1 MQSTDHGRWM
11 RSAIG
16 LANAAY
22 RMDEVPIGAVVV
34 LNDQIIGQGYNRTI
48 VDCDPSAHAEII
60 ALRSAATCQ
69 KNHRLPGASLY
80 VTIEPCAMCAG
91 AIVQARIETVVF
103 GASDPKSGAA
113 GSVFNILNEPA
124 LNHQSTVISG
134 ILEQECAQILTDYF
148 RAKRDTKQE

>member
-1 MQSTDHGRWM
+1 M
-11 RSAIG
+11 RNAIG

-22 RMDEVPIGAVVV
+22 RIDEVPIGAVVV
-34 LNDQIIGQGYNRTI
+34 QNNQIIGQGYNRTI
-48 VDCDPSAHAEII
+48 IDCDPSAHAEVI
-60 ALRSAATCQ
+60 ALRSASICQ

-91 AIVQARIETVVF
+91 AIIQARIETVVF
-103 GASDPKSGAA
+103 GAFDPKSGAA

-134 ILEQECAQILTDYF
+134 ILEQECAEILKDYF
-148 RAKRDTKQE
+148 RAKRDLKQ

>member
-1 MQSTDHGRWM
+1 M
-11 RSAIG
+11 RIAIG

-48 VDCDPSAHAEII
+48 IDCDPSAHAEVI
-60 ALRSAATCQ
+60 ALRSASTCQ

-91 AIVQARIETVVF
+91 AIIQARIETVVF
-103 GASDPKSGAA
+103 GAFDPKSGAA
-113 GSVFNILNEPA
+113 GSVFDILNEPA

-134 ILEQECAQILTDYF
+134 ILEQECAEILKDYF
-148 RAKRDTKQE
+148 RAKRDPKPA

>member
-1 MQSTDHGRWM
+1 M

-22 RMDEVPIGAVVV
+22 RVDEVPIGAVVV
-34 LNDQIIGQGYNRTI
+34 LNGQIIGQGYNRTI
-48 VDCDPSAHAEII
+48 IDCDPSAHAEVI
-60 ALRSAATCQ
+60 ALRSASTCQ

-91 AIVQARIETVVF
+91 AIIQARIDTVVF
-103 GASDPKSGAA
+103 GAFDPKSGAA
-113 GSVFNILNEPA
+113 GSVFDILNEPA

-134 ILEQECAQILTDYF
+134 ILEQECAEILKDYF

>member
-1 MQSTDHGRWM
+1 M

-34 LNDQIIGQGYNRTI
+34 LNDRIIGQGFNRTI
-48 VDCDPSAHAEII
+48 IDCDPSAHAEII
-60 ALRSAATCQ
+60 ALRSASSSQ

-91 AIVQARIETVVF
+91 AIIQARIETVVF
-103 GASDPKSGAA
+103 GAFDPKSGAA
-113 GSVFNILNEPA
+113 GSVFDILNEPA

-134 ILEQECAQILTDYF
+134 ILEQECAQILKGYF
-148 RAKRDTKQE
+148 RAKRATEKE

>member
-1 MQSTDHGRWM
+1 M

-69 KNHRLPGASLY
+69 KNHRFPGASLY

-113 GSVFNILNEPA
+113 GSVFNILNEPT

>member
-1 MQSTDHGRWM
+1 MQSTDHDRWM

-48 VDCDPSAHAEII
+48 IDCDPSAHAEVI
-60 ALRSAATCQ
+60 ALRSASTYQ

-103 GASDPKSGAA
+103 GAFDPKSGAA
-113 GSVFNILNEPA
+113 GSVFNILNELA
-124 LNHQSTVISG
+124 LNHQSHGHQRNT
-134 ILEQECAQILTDYF
+134 
-148 RAKRDTKQE
+148 RARVCGNSYELLSD

>member
-1 MQSTDHGRWM
+1 M
-11 RSAIG
+11 RSAID
-16 LANAAY
+16 LANAAN

-48 VDCDPSAHAEII
+48 IDCDPSAHAEVI
-60 ALRSAATCQ
+60 ALRSASTCQ
-69 KNHRLPGASLY
+69 KNYRLPGASLY

-103 GASDPKSGAA
+103 GAFDSKSGAA

-134 ILEQECAQILTDYF
+134 ILEQECAEILRDYF
-148 RAKRDTKQE
+148 RGKRHTKQE

>member
-1 MQSTDHGRWM
+1 M
-11 RSAIG
+11 RSAID
-16 LANAAY
+16 LANSAY

-48 VDCDPSAHAEII
+48 IDYDPSAHAEVI

-69 KNHRLPGASLY
+69 NNHRLPGASLY

-91 AIVQARIETVVF
+91 AIIQARIETVVF
-103 GASDPKSGAA
+103 GAFDPKSGAA

-134 ILEQECAQILTDYF
+134 ILEQECAEILKNYF
-148 RAKRDTKQE
+148 RAKRGTKQ

>member
-1 MQSTDHGRWM
+1 M

>member
-1 MQSTDHGRWM
+1 M
-11 RSAIG
+11 RSAID
-16 LANAAY
+16 LANAAN

-48 VDCDPSAHAEII
+48 IDCDPSAHAEVI
-60 ALRSAATCQ
+60 ALRSASTCQ
-69 KNHRLPGASLY
+69 KNYRLPGASLY

-91 AIVQARIETVVF
+91 AIVQARIETVIF
-103 GASDPKSGAA
+103 GAFDPKSGAA

-134 ILEQECAQILTDYF
+134 ILEQECAEILRDYF
-148 RAKRDTKQE
+148 RGKRHTKQE

>member
-1 MQSTDHGRWM
+1 M
-11 RSAIG
+11 RSAID
-16 LANAAY
+16 LANAAN

-48 VDCDPSAHAEII
+48 IDCDPSAHAEVI
-60 ALRSAATCQ
+60 ALRSASTCQ
-69 KNHRLPGASLY
+69 KNYRLPGASLY

-91 AIVQARIETVVF
+91 AIIQARIETVVF
-103 GASDPKSGAA
+103 GAFDPKSGAA

-134 ILEQECAQILTDYF
+134 ILEQECAKILKDYF